1 MNYRL
6 FLLTFLLSLP
16 FFTTQVHAKKVR
28 ALFLGNSYTEYNNL
42 PELIKQL
49 ALSAGDTLEYSKNT
63 PGGQTLQG
71 HSTNAT
77 SLNLIQAG
85 NWDYVI
91 LQEQSQR
98 PAFSDGQVANEVYP
112 YARKLDSL
120 IKLNNP
126 CATTLFYM
134 TWGRKNGDAGNCPFL
149 PAICTYE
156 GMDSMLQLRYTIMA
170 EDNEASIAPV
180 AKVWRSIRQNH
191 PGIELYIADESH
203 PTNNGSF
210 VAACTFYATLF
221 EKDPALTTYNFTL
234 NAADAAIIKNTSKA
248 IVFDSL
254 SVWNRF
260 DDLPAARFTGAVNG
274 AEVSFTN
281 QSVNASQYTW
291 DFGDGITSTLAAPQ
305 HTYTANGLYT
315 VKLTAKKGTCN
326 YSNLY
331 TDTIR
336 ITSATSIKQQSGA
349 TAFKPELFPNPLQ
362 NELFVRSQQALSGIK
377 IWDVNGR
384 IVLQTV
390 LPDNNKFEYYCNL
403 SHLPA
408 GLFLVQTTAKD
419 GQQHLQKVIK
429 R

>member
-1 MNYRL
+1 MNYRP
-6 FLLTFLLSLP
+6 FLLILLLS
-16 FFTTQVHAKKVR
+16 FTAAQLHAKKVR

-42 PELIKQL
+42 PELVKQL

-63 PGGQTLQG
+63 PGGYTLEG
-71 HSTNAT
+71 HSTNTT
-77 SLNLIQAG
+77 SLGLIQAG

-120 IKLNNP
+120 IKVNNL

-210 VAACTFYATLF
+210 VAACTFYAMLF
-221 EKDPALTTYNFTL
+221 GKDPALTTYNFTL
-234 NAADAAIIKNTSKA
+234 SATNAAIIKNTSKA
-248 IVFDSL
+248 IVYDSL
-254 SVWNRF
+254 SFWTRF

-281 QSVNASQYTW
+281 QSVNAGQYTW
-291 DFGDGITSTLAAPQ
+291 DFGDGATSTLTAPQ
-305 HTYTANGLYT
+305 HIYTANGLYT
-315 VKLTAKKGTCN
+315 VTLTAKRANCN
-326 YSNLY
+326 YSNTY

-336 ITSATSIKQQSGA
+336 ITSATSIKQQDA
-349 TAFKPELFPNPLQ
+349 IPAFVPELFPNPVQ
-362 NELFVRSQQALSGIK
+362 NELLVRSRQALNAIK
-377 IWDVNGR
+377 IRDINGR
-384 IVLQTV
+384 VVLQAM
-390 LPDNNKFEYYCNL
+390 LPENNNHEYYCNL
-403 SHLPA
+403 VHLPA

-419 GQQHLQKVIK
+419 GQQHFQKIIK

>member
-1 MNYRL
+1 MNYRP
-6 FLLTFLLSLP
+6 FLLILLLSL
-16 FFTTQVHAKKVR
+16 TATQLHAKKVR

-42 PELIKQL
+42 PELVKQL

-63 PGGQTLQG
+63 PGGYTLQG

-77 SLNLIQAG
+77 SLGLIQAG

-120 IKLNNP
+120 VKVNNP

-134 TWGRKNGDAGNCPFL
+134 TWGRKNGDADNCPFL

-180 AKVWRSIRQNH
+180 AKVWRNIRQNH

-210 VAACTFYATLF
+210 VAACTFYAMLF
-221 EKDPALTTYNFTL
+221 GKDPALTTYNFTL
-234 NAADAAIIKNTSKA
+234 SATNAAIIKNTSKA
-248 IVFDSL
+248 IVYDSL
-254 SVWNRF
+254 SFWTRF
-260 DDLPAARFTGAVNG
+260 DDLPAARFTGTVNG

-281 QSVNASQYTW
+281 QSVNAGQYTW
-291 DFGDGITSTLAAPQ
+291 DFGDGATSTLTAPQ
-305 HTYTANGLYT
+305 HTYTTNGLYT
-315 VKLTAKKGTCN
+315 VTLTAKRAQCN
-326 YSNLY
+326 YSNTY

-336 ITSATSIKQQSGA
+336 ITSATSIKQQDA
-349 TAFKPELFPNPLQ
+349 IPAFAPELFPNPVQ
-362 NELFVRSQQALSGIK
+362 NELLVRSRQALTAIK
-377 IWDVNGR
+377 IRDINGR
-384 IVLQTV
+384 VVLQAM
-390 LPDNNKFEYYCNL
+390 LPDNNNHEYYCNL
-403 SHLPA
+403 GHLPA

-419 GQQHLQKVIK
+419 GQQHFQKIIK

>member
-1 MNYRL
+1 MHYRS
-6 FLLTFLLSLP
+6 FLLTLLFSLP

-28 ALFLGNSYTEYNNL
+28 ALFLGNSYTDYNNL
-42 PELIKQL
+42 PELVKQL
-49 ALSAGDTLEYSKNT
+49 ALSAEDTLEYSKNT

-134 TWGRKNGDAGNCPFL
+134 TWGRKNGDADNCAFF

-170 EDNEASIAPV
+170 EQNEASIAPV
-180 AKVWRSIRQNH
+180 AKVWRSIRQNN

-203 PTNNGSF
+203 PSNSGSF
-210 VAACTFYATLF
+210 VAACTFYAMLF

-234 NAADAAIIKNTSKA
+234 TATNATIIKNASKA

-254 SVWNRF
+254 SFWTRF

-274 AEVSFTN
+274 AEVNFAN

-291 DFGDGITSTLAAPQ
+291 DFGDGSTSTLAAPQ

-315 VKLTAKKGTCN
+315 VKLTAKKGNCN

-336 ITSATSIKQQSGA
+336 ITSATNIKPQSGA
-349 TAFKPELFPNPLQ
+349 PAFKPELYPNPLQ
-362 NELFVRSQQALSGIK
+362 NELFVSSQQAIGGIK
-377 IWDVNGR
+377 IWDINGR
-384 IVLQTV
+384 IVLQQV
-390 LPDNNKFEYYCNL
+390 LPNNNQLSYYCDL

-419 GQQHLQKVIK
+419 GQQYLQKVIK